1 MTQRTRLGTVS
12 VLIAALGI
20 IAVTSQPAS
29 ALIFGGV
36 GNKPISDPGWPAGA
50 AAIFN
55 TPSRIAYW
63 EHGDGQWHAECRG
76 DAKALSAVLA
86 EFARLDVKSKRIV
99 VRNGV
104 GRSLWLS
111 RTGDAAKRADSAMDW
126 HFMVWQLA
134 SWKQLRKLPADLNP
148 IDPQDADG
156 PPAQIDIYT
165 GGNIKWQDV
174 VVPGGLKVIDE
185 RLEAKG
191 FKIEDGIVLEGK
203 VFDVTTRKPLGARM
217 SLERYDQKK
226 GYEEVAAAVAGG
238 GGNWVLTKAPA
249 GSHRV
254 VIEAP
259 GYVARV
265 AGPVSVE
272 DQPGWHGFNTGL
284 SKPGPVSGR
293 VLDTQGKPLADAEV
307 RIGDVAVE
315 GGGYYQA
322 ASGHSVKT
330 DKDGR
335 FRVTQV
341 PIGKAS
347 VWVHKPGYVR
357 PGLGP
362 NITTPKSDVELT
374 MTRSARVEVRVDFT
388 GKKRPQGYIVRI
400 APEGGEKIGSWGGS
414 GDIDTQNQI
423 TYQDIPPGRY
433 VLTGRPNPGSDNQE
447 TAPVTVDLK
456 PGETTKVTLKAR

>member
-1 MTQRTRLGTVS
+1 MAQRTRLGTVIVVVS
-12 VLIAALGI
+12 ALAI
-20 IAVTSQPAS
+20 IAVQSQPAW
-29 ALIFGGV
+29 ALRFGGV
-36 GNKPISDPGWPAGA
+36 GNKPIQDPGWPAGA
-50 AAIFN
+50 AVIFN

-63 EHGDGQWHAECRG
+63 SADGPWHAECRG

-86 EFARLDVKSKRIV
+86 HFAKLEVKSKRLV

-104 GRSLWLS
+104 GRSYWLNANN
-111 RTGDAAKRADSAMDW
+111 DPAKRAAAAMDW
-126 HFMVWQLA
+126 SFMVWTLA
-134 SWKQLRKLPADLNP
+134 SGKQHRRLPADLNP
-148 IDPQDADG
+148 TDPKDAEDG
-156 PPAQIDIYT
+156 PPAQIDVYT
-165 GGNIKWQDV
+165 GGNIKWEDV
-174 VVPGGLKVIDE
+174 VVPQGLKVIDE
-185 RLEAKG
+185 RLEAHG
-191 FKIEDGIVLEGK
+191 FTVADGIVLEGK

-217 SLERYDQKK
+217 RLDRYDPKK

-265 AGPVSVE
+265 AGPASF
-272 DQPGWHGFNTGL
+272 DQPGWHGYNTAL
-284 SKPGPVSGR
+284 AKPAPVSGR
-293 VLDTQGKPLADAEV
+293 VLDTEGKPLADVNV
-307 RIGDVAVE
+307 RISDVAVE
-315 GGGYYQA
+315 GGGHYQA
-322 ASGHSVKT
+322 PDGTSVKT

-335 FRVTQV
+335 FRIAEV
-341 PIGKAS
+341 PTGKAQ
-347 VWVHKPGYVR
+347 VWVHKAGYVR

-362 NITTPKSDVELT
+362 NITTPTSDVELT
-374 MTRSARVEVRVDFT
+374 MTRSARVEVRVDFK
-388 GKKRPQGYIVRI
+388 GKNRPQGYIVRI

-414 GDIDTQNQI
+414 GHIDTQNQI

-456 PGETTKVTLKAR
+456 GGETTRVTLKAR

>member
-1 MTQRTRLGTVS
+1 MAQRTRLGTVIVVMS
-12 VLIAALGI
+12 VLAI
-20 IAVTSQPAS
+20 IAVSSQPAM
-29 ALIFGGV
+29 ALRFGGV
-36 GNKPISDPGWPAGA
+36 GNKPIGDPGWPAGA
-50 AAIFN
+50 AVIFN

-63 EHGDGQWHAECRG
+63 EGGGPWHAECRG
-76 DAKALSAVLA
+76 DAKALSAVLVH
-86 EFARLDVKSKRIV
+86 FAKLEVKSKRLV

-104 GRSLWLS
+104 GRSYWLN
-111 RTGDAAKRADSAMDW
+111 TNDDPAKRAAAAMDW

-134 SWKQLRKLPADLNP
+134 TWKQLRKLPADINP
-148 IDPQDADG
+148 TDPEDVE
-156 PPAQIDIYT
+156 PPAQIHVYT
-165 GGNIKWQDV
+165 GGNIKWEDV
-174 VVPGGLKVIDE
+174 VVPQGLKVIDE

-203 VFDVTTRKPLGARM
+203 VFDLATRKPLGARV

-226 GYEEVAAAVAGG
+226 GYEEVAATVAGG

-259 GYVARV
+259 GYVARATGH
-265 AGPVSVE
+265 AGNE
-272 DQPGWHGFNTGL
+272 DQPGWYGFNTGL

-293 VLDTQGKPLADAEV
+293 VVDTQGKPLADVEV
-307 RIGDVAVE
+307 RINDVAAE
-315 GGGYYQA
+315 GGGHYQA
-322 ASGHSVKT
+322 ASGYSVKT

-335 FRVTQV
+335 FRVMQV

-347 VWVHKPGYVR
+347 VWVHKAGYVR
-357 PGLGP
+357 PGLAP

-374 MTRSARVEVRVDFT
+374 MTRAARVEVQVDFT
-388 GKKRPQGYIVRI
+388 GKKRPQAYIVRI

-414 GDIDTQNQI
+414 GNIDAKNQI
-423 TYQDIPPGRY
+423 TYQHIPPGRY
-433 VLTGRPNPGSDNQE
+433 VLTGRPNPGSENQE